1 MDGLFDTFDPDGG
14 GEIDYNELNKALRRG
29 AEIDPKLRAG
39 AAGEIQTKAKLASPP
54 RPKTAPGEKKGSI
67 TAMAAVKK

>member
-1 MDGLFDTFDPDGG
+1 MFVVVAGG